1 MVGGRPSTRTPRWE
15 TRPETR
21 SPAELT
27 PVRPSNVAQ
36 GSRVCLSPRGN
47 AWVWRRAAPTCRTG
61 SVVDL
66 DASSRSAESTEVGGW
81 ETRAFQ
87 LRDRG
92 RRSQPCSHGARPP
105 GPQSPAAPC
114 SQGTQHVFIPVPSVD
129 IRLSGWDTRFPAGF
143 CDPVGQEGAEPRAG
157 DGKLS
162 VERPPRP
169 DVLTGLTLPAPPG
182 HMSRE

>member
-1 MVGGRPSTRTPRWE
+1 MVGGRPSTRTTRWE

-27 PVRPSNVAQ
+27 LVRPSNAAQ
-36 GSRVCLSPRGN
+36 GSR
-47 AWVWRRAAPTCRTG
+47 VWRRAAPSCRTG

-66 DASSRSAESTEVGGW
+66 DASSRSAESTEEGGW
-81 ETRAFQ
+81 ERRAFQ
-87 LRDRG
+87 LRDRC

-105 GPQSPAAPC
+105 GPQSPAALC
-114 SQGTQHVFIPVPSVD
+114 SQGTRHIFIPVPRMD

-157 DGKLS
+157 GAGDSKLS
-162 VERPPRP
+162 IERSPRP
-169 DVLTGLTLPAPPG
+169 DVLTGLTLPVPPG
-182 HMSRE
+182 PMSRE